1 MKNNIKYNI
10 FSIIVL
16 VGIIFSVSI
25 ASASVVYV
33 ASDSDGM
40 SAGDIISVEVRINT
54 EDETINVVE
63 GEIVV
68 DGNAKIIEVRELS
81 VSGSIINFWSNR
93 PSLSPD
99 GKVISFVGGVPGGV
113 KSNNGLLFKAFFL
126 AKNEGDISFVPRN
139 IKTYKNDGRG
149 AEVKQTVSKLDI
161 KILPSDPN
169 GVSKDEWNKIVA
181 SDNMPP
187 EFLSA
192 NVGSDLSLFENKLFL
207 TINGTDYQSGINFF
221 EVKEGDFPSIRSG
234 NLYVLRDQSQ
244 SSVVTINAYDY
255 AGNMRSLVIS
265 PSTVNNYSQLIFY
278 TVVGLLVLLIGAM
291 ISFFIIRNK
300 RIKNN
305 SLPNERG

>member
-33 ASDSDGM
+33 TSDSDGM
-40 SAGDIISVEVRINT
+40 SAGDIISVEVHINT
-54 EDETINVVE
+54 EDETVNVVE
-63 GEIVV
+63 GEIVI
-68 DGNAKIIEVRELS
+68 DGNAKLIEVRELS

-99 GKVISFVGGVPGGV
+99 GNVISFVGGVPGGV
-113 KSNNGLLFKAFFL
+113 KSNNGLIFKAFFL
-126 AKNEGDISFVPRN
+126 AKSEGDISFVPRN

-149 AEVKQTVSKLDI
+149 TEVKQTVSKLDI

-207 TINGTDYQSGINFF
+207 TINGTDYQSGINYF
-221 EVKEGDFPSIRSG
+221 EVKEGDFPSVRSG

-244 SSVVTINAYDY
+244 SSVIIINAYDY
-255 AGNMRSLVIS
+255 AGNMRSLIIGPSAGTEYDKKILYSVIS
-265 PSTVNNYSQLIFY
+265 ILFLMIISLIFY
-278 TVVGLLVLLIGAM
+278 
-291 ISFFIIRNK
+291 IIRKK
-300 RIKNN
+300 RVNNN